1 MHPSLPTLLLAAL
14 LSVLTACSGEK
25 TAPVETFQSSDV
37 TGSKLNGAFTLTDH
51 TGTRRS
57 LSDFQGKVTVVFFG
71 YTHCP
76 DICPTTLSELAA
88 TMNRLGEKAKQV
100 QVLFISVDPAR
111 DTPDLLA
118 QYVPAFHPSFIGL
131 TGSPEDIA
139 KVAKQYQAFYKR
151 HDAGQGKPYTMDHSA
166 GSYVFDRQ
174 GHIRLNVPYGSGAAI
189 FAHDIAALLK

>member
-25 TAPVETFQSSDV
+25 TTPVETFQSSDV

-88 TMNRLGEKAKQV
+88 TMNLLGEKAKQV

-151 HDAGQGKPYTMDHSA
+151 HDAGEGKPYTMDHSA

>member
-1 MHPSLPTLLLAAL
+1 M
-14 LSVLTACSGEK
+14 
-25 TAPVETFQSSDV
+25 
-37 TGSKLNGAFTLTDH
+37 
-51 TGTRRS
+51 
-57 LSDFQGKVTVVFFG
+57 TVVFFG

-88 TMNRLGEKAKQV
+88 TMNLLGEKAKQV

>member
-1 MHPSLPTLLLAAL
+1 M
-14 LSVLTACSGEK
+14 
-25 TAPVETFQSSDV
+25 
-37 TGSKLNGAFTLTDH
+37 
-51 TGTRRS
+51 
-57 LSDFQGKVTVVFFG
+57 
-71 YTHCP
+71 
-76 DICPTTLSELAA
+76 IAA
-88 TMNRLGEKAKQV
+88 TMNLLGEKAKQV